1 MRHQDADS
9 HGRSIAKAISWRL
22 LGTLDTFAI
31 TFLVTGSFGW
41 AGSVAGVESISKL
54 ILFYLH
60 ERAWSK
66 LRPDGEGTS
75 PSFLMR
81 VVRKVVRANFAALP
95 LLASSSNLPE
105 EPTK

>member
-1 MRHQDADS
+1 MRQAPDS

-22 LGTLDTFAI
+22 LGTFDTFVI

-54 ILFYLH
+54 VLFYLH

-66 LRPDGEGTS
+66 LCWGGEATS

-81 VVRKVVRANFAALP
+81 AVRKVVGANLAALA
-95 LLASSSNLPE
+95 LLPPSSNLPE